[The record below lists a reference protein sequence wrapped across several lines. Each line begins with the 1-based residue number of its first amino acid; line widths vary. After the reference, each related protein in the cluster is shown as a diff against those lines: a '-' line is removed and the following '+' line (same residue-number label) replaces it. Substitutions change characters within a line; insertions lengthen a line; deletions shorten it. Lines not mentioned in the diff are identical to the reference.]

1 MVYKT
6 YKCNSY
12 NIHTI
17 KTDRFKTVHM
27 EIIFR
32 KNIVKEELVNYAFL
46 VDMLME
52 SSKNYPKRKDVIT
65 KLEELYK
72 LVVYGTTIKTG
83 NVLNSNFMADFIDPK
98 FIDEEDYLENVI
110 KFIFEMLMNPNAT
123 NEEFDLK
130 EFNFVK
136 ERLKREIKSIDENPF
151 KSSMR
156 KAIEAMDKSSVTAYP
171 LMGSVE
177 ELEGITPGSLYKYY
191 KKLFKDNTCDIFII
205 GDVDSDNIVSLIQK
219 YFKHRYINSNKL
231 VLRVDNKEK
240 KKVTTKED
248 VSENLQAN
256 LVMIYNIGELP
267 EVERHVTMQVFNYI
281 FGSGGLTSKLYKRIR
296 EENSLCYN
304 ISTLYLKYDELI
316 AIHISL
322 DTANVKR
329 AVSMVKK
336 CLKEMQTGDFL
347 DSDLEDAKKSISL
360 ALDLTSDNNSS
371 LLNNYVFHEF
381 DNLPLIDERKKSLAK
396 LTKEDVVNVS
406 RKLKLNTIYV
416 LKGKENNE

>member
-72 LVVYGTTIKTG
+72 LVVYGTTVKTG

-110 KFIFEMLMNPNAT
+110 KFIFEMLMTPNAT

-136 ERLKREIKSIDENPF
+136 ERLKREIKSIDDNPF

-156 KAIEAMDKSSVTAYP
+156 KAMNAMDKSSVTAFP

-177 ELEGITPGSLYKYY
+177 ELDDITPSSLYKDY

-205 GDVDSDNIVSLIQK
+205 GDVDCDNIVSLIQK
-219 YFKHRYINSNKL
+219 YFKHRYINTNKL

-248 VSENLQAN
+248 VSDNLQAN

-322 DTANVKR
+322 DTANVKK
-329 AVSMVKK
+329 AVSLVKK
-336 CLKEMQTGDFL
+336 CLKEMQTGEFL
-347 DSDLEDAKKSISL
+347 ESDLEDAKKSISL

-406 RKLKLNTIYV
+406 KKLKLNTIYV
-416 LKGKENNE
+416 LKGKENIE

>member
-32 KNIVKEELVNYAFL
+32 KNIVKEELVNYAFF

-72 LVVYGTTIKTG
+72 LVVYGTTVKTG
-83 NVLNSNFMADFIDPK
+83 NVLSSNFMADFIDPK

-136 ERLKREIKSIDENPF
+136 ERLKREIKSIDDNPF

-156 KAIEAMDKSSVTAYP
+156 KAIEAMDAMSVTAYP

-205 GDVDSDNIVSLIQK
+205 GNVDSDNIVSLIQK
-219 YFKHRYINSNKL
+219 YFKHRYINTNKL
-231 VLRVDNKEK
+231 VLRVDNKFK

-304 ISTLYLKYDELI
+304 ISTLYLKYDELL

-416 LKGKENNE
+416 LKGKENIE

>member
-72 LVVYGTTIKTG
+72 LVVYGTTVKTG

-136 ERLKREIKSIDENPF
+136 ERLKREIKSIDDNPF

-156 KAIEAMDKSSVTAYP
+156 KAIEAMDAMSVTAYP

-219 YFKHRYINSNKL
+219 YFKHRYINTNKL
-231 VLRVDNKEK
+231 VLRVDNKFK

-322 DTANVKR
+322 DTANVKK
-329 AVSMVKK
+329 AISLVKK
-336 CLKEMQTGDFL
+336 CLKEMQTGEFL
-347 DSDLEDAKKSISL
+347 ESDLEDAKKSISL

-416 LKGKENNE
+416 LKGKENIE

>member
-72 LVVYGTTIKTG
+72 LVVYGTTVKTG

-156 KAIEAMDKSSVTAYP
+156 KAIEAMDKSSVTAFP

-177 ELEGITPGSLYKYY
+177 ELDDITPSSLYKYY

-205 GDVDSDNIVSLIQK
+205 GNVDSDNIVSLIQK
-219 YFKHRYINSNKL
+219 YFKHRYINTNKL
-231 VLRVDNKEK
+231 LLRVDNKEK

-281 FGSGGLTSKLYKRIR
+281 FGSGGLTSKLYKKIR

-304 ISTLYLKYDELI
+304 ISTLYLKYDELLV
-316 AIHISL
+316 IHISL

-329 AVSMVKK
+329 VVSMVKK
-336 CLKEMQTGDFL
+336 SLKEMQTGDFL

-406 RKLKLNTIYV
+406 KKLKLNTIYV
-416 LKGKENNE
+416 LKGKENIE

>member
-52 SSKNYPKRKDVIT
+52 SSKNCPKRKDVIT

-83 NVLNSNFMADFIDPK
+83 NVLSSNFMADFIDPK

-156 KAIEAMDKSSVTAYP
+156 KAIEAMDKSSVTAFP

-177 ELEGITPGSLYKYY
+177 ELDDITPSSLYKYY

-205 GDVDSDNIVSLIQK
+205 GNVDSDNIVSLIQK
-219 YFKHRYINSNKL
+219 YFKHRYINTNKL
-231 VLRVDNKEK
+231 LLRVDNKEK

-256 LVMIYNIGELP
+256 LVMIYNIGEQP

-406 RKLKLNTIYV
+406 KKLKLNTIYV
-416 LKGKENNE
+416 LKGKENIE

>member
-72 LVVYGTTIKTG
+72 LVVYGTTVKTG

-156 KAIEAMDKSSVTAYP
+156 KAIEAMDKSSVTAFP

-177 ELEGITPGSLYKYY
+177 ELDDITPSSLYKYY

-205 GDVDSDNIVSLIQK
+205 GNVDSDNIVSLIQK
-219 YFKHRYINSNKL
+219 YFKHRYIYTNKL

-281 FGSGGLTSKLYKRIR
+281 FGSGGLTSKLYKKIR

-360 ALDLTSDNNSS
+360 ALNLTSDNNSS

-416 LKGKENNE
+416 LKGKENIE

>member
-83 NVLNSNFMADFIDPK
+83 NVLSSNFMADFIDPK
-98 FIDEEDYLENVI
+98 FIDEDGYLENVI

-156 KAIEAMDKSSVTAYP
+156 KAIEAMDKSSVTAFP

-177 ELEGITPGSLYKYY
+177 ELEGITPSSLYKYY

-205 GDVDSDNIVSLIQK
+205 GNVDSDNIVSLIQK
-219 YFKHRYINSNKL
+219 YFKHRYINTNKL
-231 VLRVDNKEK
+231 LLRVDNKEK

-304 ISTLYLKYDELI
+304 ISTLYLKYDELL

-347 DSDLEDAKKSISL
+347 ESDLEDAKKSISL

-406 RKLKLNTIYV
+406 KKLKLNTIYV
-416 LKGKENNE
+416 LKGKENIE

>member
-72 LVVYGTTIKTG
+72 LVVYGTTVKTG

-156 KAIEAMDKSSVTAYP
+156 KAIEAMDKSSVTAFP

-177 ELEGITPGSLYKYY
+177 ELDDITPSSLYKYY

-205 GDVDSDNIVSLIQK
+205 GNVDSDNIVSLIQK
-219 YFKHRYINSNKL
+219 YFKHRYINTNKL
-231 VLRVDNKEK
+231 VLRVDNKFK

-416 LKGKENNE
+416 LKGKENIE

>member
-72 LVVYGTTIKTG
+72 LVVYGTTVKTG

-156 KAIEAMDKSSVTAYP
+156 KAIEAMDKSSVTAFP

-177 ELEGITPGSLYKYY
+177 ELDDITPSSLYKYY

-205 GDVDSDNIVSLIQK
+205 GNVDSDNIVSLIQK
-219 YFKHRYINSNKL
+219 YFKHRYINTNKL
-231 VLRVDNKEK
+231 LLRVDNKEK

-304 ISTLYLKYDELI
+304 ISTLYLKYDELLV
-316 AIHISL
+316 IHISL

-329 AVSMVKK
+329 VVSMVKK
-336 CLKEMQTGDFL
+336 SLKEMQTGDFL

-406 RKLKLNTIYV
+406 KKLKLNTIYV
-416 LKGKENNE
+416 LKGKENIE

>member
-83 NVLNSNFMADFIDPK
+83 NVLSSNFMADFIDPK
-98 FIDEEDYLENVI
+98 FIDEDGYLENVI
-110 KFIFEMLMNPNAT
+110 KFIFEMITSPNAT

-136 ERLKREIKSIDENPF
+136 ERLKREIKSIDDNPF

-156 KAIEAMDKSSVTAYP
+156 KAIEAMDKSSVTAFP

-406 RKLKLNTIYV
+406 KKLKLNTIYV
-416 LKGKENNE
+416 LKGKENIE

>member
-72 LVVYGTTIKTG
+72 LVVYGTTVKTG

-156 KAIEAMDKSSVTAYP
+156 KAIEAMDKSSVTAFP

-177 ELEGITPGSLYKYY
+177 ELDDITPSSLYKYY

-205 GDVDSDNIVSLIQK
+205 GNVDSDNIVSLIQK
-219 YFKHRYINSNKL
+219 YFKHRYINTNKL
-231 VLRVDNKEK
+231 LLRVDNKEK

-360 ALDLTSDNNSS
+360 ALNLTSDNNSS

-406 RKLKLNTIYV
+406 KKLKLNTIYV
-416 LKGKENNE
+416 LKGKENIE

>member
-83 NVLNSNFMADFIDPK
+83 NVLSSNFMADFIDPK
-98 FIDEEDYLENVI
+98 FIDEDGYLENVI

-156 KAIEAMDKSSVTAYP
+156 KAMNAMDKSSVTAFP

-177 ELEGITPGSLYKYY
+177 ELDDITPSSLYKYY

-205 GDVDSDNIVSLIQK
+205 GNVDSDNIVSLIQK
-219 YFKHRYINSNKL
+219 YFKHRYINTNKL

-248 VSENLQAN
+248 VSDNLQAN

-304 ISTLYLKYDELI
+304 ISTLYLKYDELL

-322 DTANVKR
+322 DTTNVKK
-329 AVSMVKK
+329 AISLVKK
-336 CLKEMQTGDFL
+336 CLKEMQTGEFL
-347 DSDLEDAKKSISL
+347 ESDLEDAKKSISL

-406 RKLKLNTIYV
+406 KKLKLNTIYV
-416 LKGKENNE
+416 LKGKENIE

>member
-32 KNIVKEELVNYAFL
+32 KNIVREELVNYAFL

-52 SSKNYPKRKDVIT
+52 SSKNYPRRKDVIT
-65 KLEELYK
+65 ALEELYK
-72 LVVYGTTIKTG
+72 LVVYGSTIKTG
-83 NVLNSNFMADFIDPK
+83 NILNSNFMADFIDPK

-110 KFIFEMLMNPNAT
+110 KFIFDLILNPNAT

-151 KSSMR
+151 KASMR
-156 KAIEAMDKSSVTAYP
+156 KAIEAMDASSVTAYP

-177 ELEGITPGSLYKYY
+177 ELEAITPGDLYKYY

-205 GDVDSDNIVSLIQK
+205 GNVDSDTIASLIQK

-231 VLRVDNKEK
+231 VLRVDNKFK
-240 KKVTTKED
+240 NKVTTKED
-248 VSENLQAN
+248 VSNNLQAN
-256 LVMIYNIGELP
+256 LVMIYNVGELP
-267 EVERHVTMQVFNYI
+267 EVGRHVTMQVFNYI
-281 FGSGGLTSKLYKRIR
+281 FGSGGLTSKLYKKIR

-304 ISTLYLKYDELI
+304 ISSLYLKYDELL

-322 DTANVKR
+322 DTTNVKK
-329 AVSMVKK
+329 AITMVKK
-336 CLKEMQTGDFL
+336 CLKEMQTGVFDS
-347 DSDLEDAKKSISL
+347 SDLEDAKKSIGL
-360 ALDLTSDNNSS
+360 ALDLTNDNNSS

-396 LTKEDVVNVS
+396 LTKEDVVIIS
-406 RKLKLNTIYV
+406 KKLKLNTIYV
-416 LKGKENNE
+416 LKGKENI

>member
-72 LVVYGTTIKTG
+72 LVVYGTTVKTG

-136 ERLKREIKSIDENPF
+136 ERLKREIKSIDDNPF

-156 KAIEAMDKSSVTAYP
+156 KAIEAMDKSSVTAFP

-177 ELEGITPGSLYKYY
+177 ELDDITPSSLYKYY

-205 GDVDSDNIVSLIQK
+205 GNVDSDNIVSLIQK

-304 ISTLYLKYDELI
+304 ISTLYLKYDELL

-406 RKLKLNTIYV
+406 KKLKLNTIYV
-416 LKGKENNE
+416 LKGKENIE

>member
-17 KTDRFKTVHM
+17 KTDRFKTIHM

-72 LVVYGTTIKTG
+72 LVVYGTTVKTG

-156 KAIEAMDKSSVTAYP
+156 KAIEAMDKSSVTAFP

-177 ELEGITPGSLYKYY
+177 ELDDITPSSLYKYY

-205 GDVDSDNIVSLIQK
+205 GNVDSDNIVSLIQK
-219 YFKHRYINSNKL
+219 YFKHRYINTNKL
-231 VLRVDNKEK
+231 LLRVDNKEK

-416 LKGKENNE
+416 LKGKENIE

>member
-72 LVVYGTTIKTG
+72 LVVYGTTVKTG
-83 NVLNSNFMADFIDPK
+83 NVLSSNFMADFIDPK

-136 ERLKREIKSIDENPF
+136 ERLKREIKGIDENPF

-156 KAIEAMDKSSVTAYP
+156 KAIEAMDKSSVTAFP

-205 GDVDSDNIVSLIQK
+205 GNVDSDNIVSLIQK
-219 YFKHRYINSNKL
+219 YFKHRYINTNKL
-231 VLRVDNKEK
+231 VLRVDNKFK

-406 RKLKLNTIYV
+406 KKLKLNTIYV
-416 LKGKENNE
+416 LKGKENIE

>member
-17 KTDRFKTVHM
+17 KTDRFKTIHM

-52 SSKNYPKRKDVIT
+52 SSKNYSKRKDVIT

-72 LVVYGTTIKTG
+72 LVVYGTTVKTG

-156 KAIEAMDKSSVTAYP
+156 KAIEAMDAMSVTAYP

-205 GDVDSDNIVSLIQK
+205 GNVDSDNIVSLIQK
-219 YFKHRYINSNKL
+219 YFKHRYINTNKL
-231 VLRVDNKEK
+231 VLRVDNKFK

-304 ISTLYLKYDELI
+304 ISTLYLKYDELLV
-316 AIHISL
+316 IHISL

-336 CLKEMQTGDFL
+336 SLKEMQTGDFL

-406 RKLKLNTIYV
+406 KKLKLNTIYV
-416 LKGKENNE
+416 LKGKENIE

>member
-156 KAIEAMDKSSVTAYP
+156 KAIEAMDKSSVTAFP

-177 ELEGITPGSLYKYY
+177 ELDDITPSSLYKYY

-205 GDVDSDNIVSLIQK
+205 GNVDSDNIVSLIQK
-219 YFKHRYINSNKL
+219 YFKHRYINTNKL
-231 VLRVDNKEK
+231 LLRVDNKEK

-416 LKGKENNE
+416 LKGKENIE

>member
-72 LVVYGTTIKTG
+72 LVVYGTTVKTG

-156 KAIEAMDKSSVTAYP
+156 KAIEAMDKSSVTAFP

-177 ELEGITPGSLYKYY
+177 ELDDITPSSLYKYY

-205 GDVDSDNIVSLIQK
+205 GNVDSDNIVSLIQK
-219 YFKHRYINSNKL
+219 YFKHRYINTNKL

-304 ISTLYLKYDELI
+304 ISTLYLKYDELLV
-316 AIHISL
+316 IHISL

-336 CLKEMQTGDFL
+336 SLKEMQTGDFL

-406 RKLKLNTIYV
+406 KKLKLNTIYV
-416 LKGKENNE
+416 LKGKENIE

>member
-72 LVVYGTTIKTG
+72 LVVYGTTVKTG
-83 NVLNSNFMADFIDPK
+83 NVLSSNFMADFIDPK

-156 KAIEAMDKSSVTAYP
+156 KAIEAMDAMSVTAYP

-205 GDVDSDNIVSLIQK
+205 GNVDSDNIVSLIQK
-219 YFKHRYINSNKL
+219 YFKHRYINTNKL
-231 VLRVDNKEK
+231 VLRVDNKFK

-304 ISTLYLKYDELI
+304 ISTLYLKYDELL

-347 DSDLEDAKKSISL
+347 ESDLEDAKKSISL

-406 RKLKLNTIYV
+406 KKLKLNTIYV
-416 LKGKENNE
+416 LKGKENIE

>member
-32 KNIVKEELVNYAFL
+32 KNIVKEELVNYAFF

-72 LVVYGTTIKTG
+72 LVVYGTTVKTG

-156 KAIEAMDKSSVTAYP
+156 KAIEAMDAMSVTAYP

-219 YFKHRYINSNKL
+219 YFKHRYINTNKL
-231 VLRVDNKEK
+231 VLRVDNKFK

-322 DTANVKR
+322 DTTNVKK
-329 AVSMVKK
+329 AISLVKK
-336 CLKEMQTGDFL
+336 CLKEMQTGEFL
-347 DSDLEDAKKSISL
+347 ESDLEDAKKSISL

-406 RKLKLNTIYV
+406 KKLKLNTIYV
-416 LKGKENNE
+416 LKGKENIE

>member
-17 KTDRFKTVHM
+17 KTDRFKTIHM

-72 LVVYGTTIKTG
+72 LVVYGTTVKTG
-83 NVLNSNFMADFIDPK
+83 NVLSSNFMADFIDPK
-98 FIDEEDYLENVI
+98 FIDDDTYLENVI
-110 KFIFEMLMNPNAT
+110 KFIFEMMASPNAT

-156 KAIEAMDKSSVTAYP
+156 KAIEAMDAMSVTAYP

-205 GDVDSDNIVSLIQK
+205 GNVDSDNIVSLIQK
-219 YFKHRYINSNKL
+219 YFKHRYINTNKL
-231 VLRVDNKEK
+231 VLRVDNKFK

-281 FGSGGLTSKLYKRIR
+281 FGSGGLTSKLYKKIR

-304 ISTLYLKYDELI
+304 ISTLYLKYDELL

-322 DTANVKR
+322 DTTNVKK
-329 AVSMVKK
+329 AISMVKK
-336 CLKEMQTGDFL
+336 CLKEMQNGEFL

-360 ALDLTSDNNSS
+360 ALDLTNDNNSS

-396 LTKEDVVNVS
+396 LTKEDVVNVAK
-406 RKLKLNTIYV
+406 KLKLNTIYV
-416 LKGKENNE
+416 LKGKENE

>member
-32 KNIVKEELVNYAFL
+32 KNIVKEELVNYAFF

-72 LVVYGTTIKTG
+72 LVVYGTTVKTG

-136 ERLKREIKSIDENPF
+136 ERLKREIKSIDDNPF

-156 KAIEAMDKSSVTAYP
+156 KAIEAMDAMSVTAYP

-219 YFKHRYINSNKL
+219 YFKHRYINTNKL
-231 VLRVDNKEK
+231 VLRVDNKFK

-322 DTANVKR
+322 DTANVKK
-329 AVSMVKK
+329 AISLVKK
-336 CLKEMQTGDFL
+336 CLKEMQTGEFL
-347 DSDLEDAKKSISL
+347 ESDLEDAKKSISL

-416 LKGKENNE
+416 LKGKENIE

>member
-72 LVVYGTTIKTG
+72 LVVYGTTVKTG

-136 ERLKREIKSIDENPF
+136 ERLKREIKSIDDNPF

-156 KAIEAMDKSSVTAYP
+156 KAIEAMDKSSVTAFP

-177 ELEGITPGSLYKYY
+177 ELDDITPSSLYKYY

-205 GDVDSDNIVSLIQK
+205 GNVDSDNIVSLIQK

-231 VLRVDNKEK
+231 VLRVDNKFK

-304 ISTLYLKYDELI
+304 ISTLYLKYDELL

-406 RKLKLNTIYV
+406 KKLKLNTIYV
-416 LKGKENNE
+416 LKGKENIE

>member
-52 SSKNYPKRKDVIT
+52 SSKNYSKRKDVIT

-72 LVVYGTTIKTG
+72 LVVYGTTVKTG

-156 KAIEAMDKSSVTAYP
+156 KAIEAMDKSSVTAFP

-177 ELEGITPGSLYKYY
+177 ELDDITPSSLYKYY

-205 GDVDSDNIVSLIQK
+205 GNVDSDNIVSLIQK
-219 YFKHRYINSNKL
+219 YFKHRYINTNKL
-231 VLRVDNKEK
+231 LLRVDNKEK

-304 ISTLYLKYDELI
+304 ISTLYLKYDELLV
-316 AIHISL
+316 IHISL

-329 AVSMVKK
+329 VVSMVKK
-336 CLKEMQTGDFL
+336 SLKEMQTGDFL

-406 RKLKLNTIYV
+406 KKLKLNTIYV
-416 LKGKENNE
+416 LKGKENIE

>member
-98 FIDEEDYLENVI
+98 FIDEDGYLENVI

-156 KAIEAMDKSSVTAYP
+156 KAIEAMDAMSVTAYP

-205 GDVDSDNIVSLIQK
+205 GNVDSDNIVSLIQK
-219 YFKHRYINSNKL
+219 YFKHRYINTNKL
-231 VLRVDNKEK
+231 VLRVDNKFK

-281 FGSGGLTSKLYKRIR
+281 FGSGGLTSKLYKKIR

-406 RKLKLNTIYV
+406 KKLKLNTIYV
-416 LKGKENNE
+416 LKGKENIE

>member
-72 LVVYGTTIKTG
+72 LVVYGTTVKTG

-156 KAIEAMDKSSVTAYP
+156 KAIEAMDKSSVTAFP

-177 ELEGITPGSLYKYY
+177 ELDDITPSSLYKYY

-205 GDVDSDNIVSLIQK
+205 GNVDSDNIVSLIQK
-219 YFKHRYINSNKL
+219 YFKHRYIYTNKL

-406 RKLKLNTIYV
+406 KKLKLNTIYV
-416 LKGKENNE
+416 LKGKENIE

>member
-72 LVVYGTTIKTG
+72 LVVYGTTVKTG

-136 ERLKREIKSIDENPF
+136 ERLKREIKSIDDNPF

-156 KAIEAMDKSSVTAYP
+156 KAIEAMDAMSVTAYP

-205 GDVDSDNIVSLIQK
+205 GNVDSDNIVSLIQK
-219 YFKHRYINSNKL
+219 YFKHRYINTNKL
-231 VLRVDNKEK
+231 LLRVDNKEK

-416 LKGKENNE
+416 LKGKENIE

>member
-83 NVLNSNFMADFIDPK
+83 NVLSSNFMADFIDPK

-156 KAIEAMDKSSVTAYP
+156 KAIEAMDKSSVTAFP

-177 ELEGITPGSLYKYY
+177 ELDDITPSSLYKYY

-205 GDVDSDNIVSLIQK
+205 GNVDSDNIVSLIQK
-219 YFKHRYINSNKL
+219 YFKHRYINTNKL
-231 VLRVDNKEK
+231 LLRVDNKEK

-329 AVSMVKK
+329 AVSTVKK

-416 LKGKENNE
+416 LKGKENIE

>member
-72 LVVYGTTIKTG
+72 LVVYGTTVKTG

-156 KAIEAMDKSSVTAYP
+156 KAIEAMDKSSVTAFP

-416 LKGKENNE
+416 LKGKENIE

>member
-136 ERLKREIKSIDENPF
+136 ERLKREIKSIDDNPF

-281 FGSGGLTSKLYKRIR
+281 FGSGGLTSKLYKKIR

-406 RKLKLNTIYV
+406 KKLKLNTIYV
-416 LKGKENNE
+416 LKGKENIE

>member
-72 LVVYGTTIKTG
+72 LVVYGTTVKTG

-156 KAIEAMDKSSVTAYP
+156 KAIEAMDESSVTAFP

-219 YFKHRYINSNKL
+219 YFKHRYINTNKL
-231 VLRVDNKEK
+231 VLRVDNKFK

-304 ISTLYLKYDELI
+304 ISTLYLKYDELLV
-316 AIHISL
+316 IHISL

-329 AVSMVKK
+329 VVSMVKK
-336 CLKEMQTGDFL
+336 SLKEMQTGDFL

-406 RKLKLNTIYV
+406 KKLKLNTIYV
-416 LKGKENNE
+416 LKGKENIE

>member
-83 NVLNSNFMADFIDPK
+83 NVLSSNFMADFIDPK

-156 KAIEAMDKSSVTAYP
+156 KAIEAMDKSSVTAFP

-205 GDVDSDNIVSLIQK
+205 GDVDCDNIVSLIQK

-231 VLRVDNKEK
+231 VLRVDNKFK

-304 ISTLYLKYDELI
+304 ISTLYLKYDELLV
-316 AIHISL
+316 IHISL

-406 RKLKLNTIYV
+406 KKLKLNTIYV
-416 LKGKENNE
+416 LKGKENIE

>member
-72 LVVYGTTIKTG
+72 LVVYGTTVKTG
-83 NVLNSNFMADFIDPK
+83 NVLSSNFMADFIDPK

-136 ERLKREIKSIDENPF
+136 ERLKREIKGIDENPF

-156 KAIEAMDKSSVTAYP
+156 KAIEAMDAMSVTAYP

-205 GDVDSDNIVSLIQK
+205 GDVDCDNIVSLIQK

-231 VLRVDNKEK
+231 VLRVDNKFK

-304 ISTLYLKYDELI
+304 ISTLYLKYDELL

-406 RKLKLNTIYV
+406 KKLKLNTIYV
-416 LKGKENNE
+416 LKGKENIE